1 MNLQENIRRI
11 KSIMGVI
18 KEEVDDACKLKN
30 INLNDFQTYWGDK
43 SKTEQKKITEV
54 ENFVKQ
60 FFKEEKTYMLK

>member
-1 MNLQENIRRI
+1 MSLQENIRRI

-43 SKTEQKKITEV
+43 SKTEQKK
-54 ENFVKQ
+54 NN
-60 FFKEEKTYMLK
+60 